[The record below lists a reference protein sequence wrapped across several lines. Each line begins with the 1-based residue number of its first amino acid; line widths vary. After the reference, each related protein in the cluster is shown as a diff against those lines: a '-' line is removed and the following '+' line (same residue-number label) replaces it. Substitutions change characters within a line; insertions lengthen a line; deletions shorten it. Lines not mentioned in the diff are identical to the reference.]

1 MKFLEKIRELPLEK
15 RKIILYSIVSV
26 VGLFLL
32 FFWIRGL
39 ITGFDS
45 FREQREG
52 GELIFPYEEMP
63 PGIGMGEEL
72 NRLFQDFQEM
82 SEGYQEIGEMTE
94 EEFEEL
100 KEILDELQKMDEE
113 ELEMLEKLIDESQE
127 NNEEDLTDIKKLLK
141 NLQKIKEIKET
152 EN

>member
-1 MKFLEKIRELPLEK
+1 LEK

-52 GELIFPYEEMP
+52 GEPIFPYEEMP
-63 PGIGMGEEL
+63 GIGMDEEL
-72 NRLFQDFQEM
+72 SQIFQGIEAINRELKESQDLYE
-82 SEGYQEIGEMTE
+82 EIEKMDE
-94 EEFEEL
+94 EEIEEL
-100 KEILDELQKMDEE
+100 KKILDELQKMDEE

-127 NNEEDLTDIKKLLK
+127 NNEEDLTDVKKLLK
-141 NLQKIKEIKET
+141 NLQKIKEIKEA